1 MTEIRVCVGIP
12 SGDMVHAGFL
22 TSLMRLVLQS
32 KELTLDFFNH
42 RSSRIT
48 SNRNE
53 IVKFAQENKATH
65 VLFIDADMTFPPY
78 ALTELLKYDKNIVCA
93 TATKREE
100 GPNDPIGVPTSS
112 ADTVTKTRLIQMD
125 FVGMPFMLI
134 KMIVFDKLK
143 KPYFAEPIIND
154 ELIPEDNYFCHEV
167 RNAGVEIWCDLAIS
181 MEMGHLGIKEYKIAP
196 VKEPTLKLVKVA

>member
-1 MTEIRVCVGIP
+1 MSEVRICVGIP

-32 KELTLDFFNH
+32 KHLTLDFFNH

-48 SNRNE
+48 ANRNE
-53 IVKFAQENKATH
+53 IVKFAKENNATH

-78 ALTELLKYDKNIVCA
+78 ALTELLKYDKDIACA

-100 GPNDPIGVPTSS
+100 GPSDPIGVPCS
-112 ADTVTKTRLIQMD
+112 ADSAVTNKRLIQMD

-134 KMIVFDKLK
+134 KMSVFDKLK
-143 KPYFAEPIIND
+143 EPYFCEPVIND
-154 ELIPEDNYFCHEV
+154 ELIPEDNYFCQEV
-167 RNAGVEIWCDLAIS
+167 RMAGVEIWCDLAIS

-196 VKEPTLKLVKVA
+196 VKEPNLKLVKVA